1 MLQNAVGRCL
11 MVAVQVDRKE
21 LQCDVKCEA
30 KNESECFYCDY
41 ECEVNVDGKLIGD
54 EMNERKLQ

>member
-1 MLQNAVGRCL
+1 
-11 MVAVQVDRKE
+11 MVTVHVDRKE

-30 KNESECFYCDY
+30 KNESECDN
-41 ECEVNVDGKLIGD
+41 ECEVNVDDKLIGD